1 MDRVAEPVQ
10 EEEQGG
16 CVNRWAELGRIRNL
30 RSSLAINQA
39 QGQSELLNIKSN
51 IKAAFKVCLL
61 GILRML
67 LVGKSES
74 LMVQWPHK

>member
-1 MDRVAEPVQ
+1 MLSGKWHVIPASREAAHEDNFFAVI
-10 EEEQGG
+10 
-16 CVNRWAELGRIRNL
+16 LGFI
-30 RSSLAINQA
+30 A